1 MSCFVLI
8 GLNHNT
14 ASVSIREK
22 ASFTPEQ
29 VVNDLPLL
37 NERESISECAILS
50 TCNRTEIIIC
60 SLNKQIGEQ
69 EAIDFLSEKAEVEKD
84 ILMKHLYIHK
94 GNEVVRHLFRVTPGL
109 ESMVLGEP
117 QIAGQVKDAFE
128 KAIEAGT
135 ARRVLT
141 SLYRHILQ
149 TLKAVRSETE
159 ISKSA
164 VSVSYVAVELAR
176 KVFGKLEGKT
186 ALLVGA
192 GEMCELA
199 ATHLK
204 ERGVTKVNVVNRTLS
219 KAVEL
224 AERFDGEGY
233 SFDKLMDVMVSADI
247 VVSSTGATE
256 PVILKDKVK
265 EMMKLRKHKTLLMV
279 DIAVPRDIEEG
290 TGDISDVFLF
300 DLDDLHKVIDS
311 NKKKRAEEAEKAF
324 ALVDK
329 RVLEFENWC
338 RVQDLNP
345 IIVSLRKQADEIR
358 LTELERSKKK
368 LKDCSD
374 EVSKELDRMSYAIV
388 NKLLHQPITEL
399 KNSIKEDNEN
409 KMLHIFKSIFNLD

>member
-8 GLNHNT
+8 GLNHKT

-22 ASFTPEQ
+22 ASFTPEE
-29 VVNDLPLL
+29 VSLSLPKLK
-37 NERESISECAILS
+37 EKDCIEECLILS
-50 TCNRTEIIIC
+50 TCNRTEVIVC
-60 SLNKQIGEQ
+60 SLNKEIGEQ
-69 EAIDFLSEKAEVEKD
+69 SVIDFLCEKSETEKET
-84 ILMKHLYIHK
+84 LMKHLYILK
-94 GNEVVRHLFRVTPGL
+94 GNEVVRHLFRVAPGL

-135 ARRVLT
+135 ANRVLT
-141 SLYRHILQ
+141 SLYRHTLQ
-149 TLKAVRSETE
+149 TVKAVRNETE

-176 KVFGKLEGKT
+176 KVFGKLEGKQ

-204 ERGVTKVNVVNRTLS
+204 ERGVDKVNVVNRTLS
-219 KAVEL
+219 KAQEL
-224 AERFDGEGY
+224 AKKYGGEGFP
-233 SFDKLMDVMVSADI
+233 FDKLFLAMADADI
-247 VVSSTGATE
+247 VISSTGATQ
-256 PVILKDKVK
+256 PVILKSQVVDV
-265 EMMKLRKHKTLLMV
+265 MKHRKHKTLLML

-290 TGDISDVFLF
+290 IGDLSDVFLF

-311 NKKKRAEEAEKAF
+311 NKKKRAMEAEKASK
-324 ALVDK
+324 LVDK
-329 RVLEFENWC
+329 RVVEFENWC

-345 IIVSLRKQADEIR
+345 IIVSLRKQADSIR
-358 LTELERSKKK
+358 LAELERSKKK
-368 LKDCSD
+368 LKNYPD
-374 EVSKELDRMSYAIV
+374 EVIKELDRMSYAIV

-399 KNSIKEDNEN
+399 KNSVKEDKEN
-409 KMLHIFKSIFNLD
+409 KVLHIFKSIFNLD

>member
-8 GLNHNT
+8 GLNHKT
-14 ASVSIREK
+14 ASVAIREK
-22 ASFTPEQ
+22 ASFTPEE
-29 VVNDLPLL
+29 VSLSLPKLK
-37 NERESISECAILS
+37 EKDCIEECLILS

-60 SLNKQIGEQ
+60 SLNKPVGEQ
-69 EAIDFLSEKAEVEKD
+69 SVIDFLCEKAETDKET
-84 ILMKHLYIHK
+84 LMKHLYILRE
-94 GNEVVRHLFRVTPGL
+94 NEVVRHLFRVAPGL

-135 ARRVLT
+135 ANRVLT
-141 SLYRHILQ
+141 SLYRHTLQ
-149 TLKAVRSETE
+149 TVKAVRNETE

-176 KVFGKLEGKT
+176 KIFGKLEGKQ

-204 ERGVTKVNVVNRTLS
+204 ERGIDKVNVVNRTLS
-219 KAVEL
+219 KAQEL
-224 AERFDGEGY
+224 AKKYGGEGFP
-233 SFDKLMDVMVSADI
+233 FDKLFDAMVDADI
-247 VVSSTGATE
+247 VISSTGATE
-256 PVILKDKVK
+256 PVILKEQVK
-265 EMMKLRKHKTLLMV
+265 EVMKHRKHKTLLML

-290 TGDISDVFLF
+290 IGELSDVFLF

-311 NKKKRAEEAEKAF
+311 NKKKRALEAEKASK
-324 ALVDK
+324 LVDK

-345 IIVSLRKQADEIR
+345 IIVSLRKQADNIR
-358 LTELERSKKK
+358 LAELERAKKK
-368 LKDCSD
+368 LKNYPD
-374 EVSKELDRMSYAIV
+374 EVIKELDRMSYAIV

-399 KNSIKEDNEN
+399 KNSIKEDKEN

>member
-22 ASFTPEQ
+22 TSFTPEEIQ
-29 VVNDLPLL
+29 EQLIKLK
-37 NERESISECAILS
+37 ERECIEECLILS
-50 TCNRTEIIIC
+50 TCNRTEILIC
-60 SLNKQIGEQ
+60 SLRKEVGER
-69 EAIDFLSEKAEVEKD
+69 EAIGFLCEKAAVEKED
-84 ILMKHLYIHK
+84 LIKHLYIHK
-94 GNEVVRHLFRVTPGL
+94 GNEVVRHLFRVAPGL

-128 KAIEAGT
+128 NAIEAGT
-135 ARRVLT
+135 AQRVLT
-141 SLYRHILQ
+141 SLYRHVLQ
-149 TLKAVRSETE
+149 TVKAVRSETE

-204 ERGVTKVNVVNRTLS
+204 ERGVEKVNVVNRTLS
-219 KAVEL
+219 KAEEL
-224 AERFDGEGY
+224 ASKYNGKGY
-233 SFDKLMDVMVSADI
+233 SLDRLFESMEDVDI
-247 VVSSTGATE
+247 VISSTGATE
-256 PVILKDKVK
+256 PVILLENVK
-265 EMMKLRKHKTLLMV
+265 TIMKNRKHRTLLML

-290 TGDISDVFLF
+290 IGDISDVFLF

-311 NKKKRAEEAEKAF
+311 NKKKRAVEAEKAYKI
-324 ALVDK
+324 VDN
-329 RVLEFENWC
+329 RVVEFENWC

-368 LKDCSD
+368 LKDCPD
-374 EVSKELDRMSYAIV
+374 EVLKELDRLTYAIV

-399 KNSIKEDNEN
+399 KNSIKEDKEN